1 MSDANGLIYA
11 YRVDADGQAMPL
23 GWDDLPAAA
32 PAAGGYIWIHLDREG
47 AHTERWLSE
56 ESGVDPLVQ
65 DALLAE
71 ETRPRCTP
79 VGSGF
84 IVNLRGVNLNPG
96 AAPEDM
102 VSLRIWI
109 EEHRIVTVRRRRLM
123 AVEDVRQRIERGAGP
138 KTPPDFLVGLAER
151 LAERMEPVI
160 ETLDDELDELEALEF
175 DQASRKLRTRLRQ
188 IRRKAAILRRYIAPQ
203 RDALARFTIE
213 EISWMAAYQRH
224 RLRETADDI
233 TRYVELLNAAWERAA
248 VMQDELTNRLAEET
262 NERLYLL
269 SVIAGIFLPLS
280 FVTGL
285 LGINVGGMP
294 AANNSYGFIG
304 VVVLLALLGVFE
316 VWLFRRL
323 RWI

>member
-1 MSDANGLIYA
+1 
-11 YRVDADGQAMPL
+11 
-23 GWDDLPAAA
+23 
-32 PAAGGYIWIHLDREG
+32 
-47 AHTERWLSE
+47 
-56 ESGVDPLVQ
+56 
-65 DALLAE
+65 
-71 ETRPRCTP
+71 
-79 VGSGF
+79 
-84 IVNLRGVNLNPG
+84 
-96 AAPEDM
+96 
-102 VSLRIWI
+102 
-109 EEHRIVTVRRRRLM
+109 
-123 AVEDVRQRIERGAGP
+123 
-138 KTPPDFLVGLAER
+138 
-151 LAERMEPVI
+151 
-160 ETLDDELDELEALEF
+160 
-175 DQASRKLRTRLRQ
+175 
-188 IRRKAAILRRYIAPQ
+188 
-203 RDALARFTIE
+203 
-213 EISWMAAYQRH
+213 MAAYQRH

-294 AANNSYGFIG
+294 AANSSYGFIG